1 MRDISAI
8 VPTAKLEP
16 LACDLKPDLRKVK
29 DFTESLG
36 TETRASRGEVE
47 DPGSAG

>member
-1 MRDISAI
+1 MSGISAI

-16 LACDLKPDLRKVK
+16 LACDLKSDLRKFK

-36 TETRASRGEVE
+36 TETRASRREVE
-47 DPGSAG
+47 DTGSAG